1 MLDDV
6 VDETWHTLE
15 NIFWMCMFFEL
26 HHGFFAVRPNILVQ
40 LTNVTSSPNMFS
52 SPILGICKCE
62 QPACSRNSFY
72 FWPALHWEETNVY
85 LSKFKTHLQ
94 DACHQATF
102 PISFTIWCQKIL
114 KIPAQPRRKCKAF
127 GEYIDRHRKP
137 KMRWVADRQ
146 P

>member
-26 HHGFFAVRPNILVQ
+26 YHGFFAVRPNILVQ

-72 FWPALHWEETNVY
+72 F
-85 LSKFKTHLQ
+85 
-94 DACHQATF
+94 
-102 PISFTIWCQKIL
+102 
-114 KIPAQPRRKCKAF
+114 
-127 GEYIDRHRKP
+127 
-137 KMRWVADRQ
+137 
-146 P
+146 